1 MRITTR
7 YFGEIE
13 IDDQKIIF
21 FEDGLIG
28 FEKLK
33 KFTLI
38 YNSEEG
44 EDTKSIMWL
53 QSLDEP
59 MVAFPMINPFHVMT
73 DYNPIVNDEILNS
86 LGELHEEN
94 TAIFLTLTV
103 PSDISKM
110 TTNLKAPIIINAET
124 KKGCQV
130 IAENPE
136 YVIKYNIYDV
146 IQKMKEECKK
156 NQEVN

>member
-1 MRITTR
+1 MLIQTR
-7 YFGEIE
+7 YFGEIDV
-13 IDDQKIIF
+13 DDEKVIT

-28 FEKLK
+28 FENLK

-38 YNSEEG
+38 YNNESE
-44 EDTKSIMWL
+44 TSKTVTWL

-59 MVAFPMINPFHVMT
+59 MVAFPALSPCYVMT
-73 DYNPIVNDEILNS
+73 DYNPVVEEEVLAS
-86 LGELHEEN
+86 LGQLTEEN

-103 PSDISKM
+103 PSDITKM
-110 TTNLKAPIIINAET
+110 TTNLKAPIIINADT

-136 YVIKYNIYDV
+136 YVVKYNIYDV
-146 IQKMKEECKK
+146 IQKIKEQKGE
-156 NQEVN
+156 

>member
-7 YFGEIE
+7 FFGEIE
-13 IDDQKIIF
+13 IDDQKILH
-21 FEDGLIG
+21 FEKGLIG
-28 FEKLK
+28 FENLK

-38 YNSEEG
+38 YNSEG
-44 EDTKSIMWL
+44 ESSQNIIWL

-59 MVAFPMINPFHVMT
+59 MVAFPMINPFHVLT
-73 DYNPIVNDEILNS
+73 DYNPVINDEVLDS
-86 LGELHEEN
+86 LGELSEEN
-94 TAIFLTLTV
+94 TALFLTLTV

-110 TTNLKAPIIINAET
+110 TTNLKAPIVVNADT
-124 KKGCQV
+124 KRGCQV

-146 IQKMKEECKK
+146 IQKMKEDCKDG
-156 NQEVN
+156 EVL

>member
-1 MRITTR
+1 MQITTR

-13 IDDQKIIF
+13 IDNEKILH
-21 FEDGLIG
+21 FEEGLIG
-28 FEKLK
+28 FENLK

-38 YNSEEG
+38 YNSEK
-44 EDTKSIMWL
+44 EDTKNIIWL

-73 DYNPIVNDEILNS
+73 DYNPVVNNEVLDS
-86 LGELHEEN
+86 LGELNEDN

-110 TTNLKAPIIINAET
+110 TTNLKAPIIINSET

-130 IAENPE
+130 IAENSE

-146 IQKMKEECKK
+146 IQRMKEECKGK
-156 NQEVN
+156 EEV

>member
-13 IDDQKIIF
+13 IDDQKTIIF
-21 FEDGLIG
+21 EEGLIG
-28 FEKLK
+28 FENLK

-38 YNSEEG
+38 YNNEG

-73 DYNPIVNDEILNS
+73 DYNPVINDEILDS
-86 LGELHEEN
+86 LGELNEEN

-110 TTNLKAPIIINAET
+110 TTNLKAPIIINAEI

-136 YVIKYNIYDV
+136 YVIKYNIYNV
-146 IQKMKEECKK
+146 IQQMKEQCKSK
-156 NQEVN
+156 ED

>member
-1 MRITTR
+1 MQITTR
-7 YFGEIE
+7 FFGDIE
-13 IDDQKIIF
+13 IDDQKILH
-21 FEDGLIG
+21 FEEGLIG
-28 FEKLK
+28 FENLK

-38 YNSEEG
+38 YNSEE
-44 EDTKSIMWL
+44 ENSKSIIWL

-73 DYNPIVNDEILNS
+73 DYNPIINDEVLDS
-86 LGELHEEN
+86 LGELKEEN
-94 TAIFLTLTV
+94 TALFLTLTV
-103 PSDISKM
+103 PADITKM

-130 IAENPE
+130 IEENPD

-146 IQKMKEECKK
+146 IQKMKEQCKK
-156 NQEVN
+156 DEVM

>member
-7 YFGEIE
+7 FFGEIE
-13 IDDQKIIF
+13 IDDQKILH
-21 FEDGLIG
+21 FEEGLIG
-28 FEKLK
+28 FENLK

-38 YNSEEG
+38 YNSEG
-44 EDTKSIMWL
+44 ENSKSIIWL
-53 QSLDEP
+53 QSLDGP

-73 DYNPIVNDEILNS
+73 DYNPVINDEVLDS
-86 LGELHEEN
+86 LGELREDN
-94 TAIFLTLTV
+94 TALFLTLTV

-110 TTNLKAPIIINAET
+110 TTNLKAPIVVNADT
-124 KKGCQV
+124 KRGCQV

-156 NQEVN
+156 NEEVL